1 MGKARS
7 LDDPA
12 FPFTDSP
19 LPGDLLLAELIHRS
33 ANDLAVACAEV
44 HIASKSATL
53 AEARDRLATV
63 AARLQALASIQ
74 CLLQRPRTATIDLG
88 KQLCELCNLQA
99 EARFA
104 DQGAFIHL
112 RSCDIMLEASR
123 GWALLMVVSELL
135 TNAARHAFT
144 EPGGLVQ
151 VELVKEDHEIICL
164 VSDNGIG
171 SRSAERGTGTA
182 VLTELALRAGI
193 ALVPFLCDTGSSFQ
207 LRLPV
212 AEGECLRD
220 PGTASW

>member
-1 MGKARS
+1 VRRKRA

-12 FPFTDSP
+12 FPFTNGP
-19 LPGDLLLAELIHRS
+19 LPGDLLLAELAHRS
-33 ANDLAVACAEV
+33 ANDLAIASAEV
-44 HIASKSATL
+44 HIASKSETL
-53 AEARDRLATV
+53 AEVRDRLATV
-63 AARLQALASIQ
+63 ATRLHALGSIQ
-74 CLLQRPRTATIDLG
+74 CLLQRPRTAAIDLG
-88 KQLCELCNLQA
+88 ERLCELCTLQA

-123 GWALLMVVSELL
+123 GWALLMIVSELL

-151 VELVKEDHEIICL
+151 VELRKEDHEIICR

-171 SRSAERGTGTA
+171 SQSANGGTGTA
-182 VLTELALRAGI
+182 VLAELALGAGI
-193 ALVPFLCDTGSSFQ
+193 ALTPFPCDTGSSFQ

-212 AEGECLRD
+212 AAGEGLRHR
-220 PGTASW
+220 GTAS